1 MSGFEYSAL
10 DAGGREK
17 HGVIEADTERHART
31 LLRERGLAPLAVESI
46 RDTGQQVGLGER
58 FYRPGLSRRAL
69 ALVTRQYATLE
80 RAGLTIEECLNVLIE
95 QTESA
100 GARRLFGA
108 VRGCGL
114 EGQTLLRGR
123 AAVPSGVS

>member
-1 MSGFEYSAL
+1 MSGFEYRAL

-46 RDTGQQVGLGER
+46 RAAAEQPGVRDH
-58 FYRPGLSRRAL
+58 FSRPGLSGKTL
-69 ALVTRQYATLE
+69 ALVTRQFATLV

-100 GARRLFGA
+100 GARRLLA
-108 VRGCGL
+108 DVR
-114 EGQTLLRGR
+114 
-123 AAVPSGVS
+123 A

>member
-46 RDTGQQVGLGER
+46 RD
-58 FYRPGLSRRAL
+58 A
-69 ALVTRQYATLE
+69 
-80 RAGLTIEECLNVLIE
+80 AGHA
-95 QTESA
+95 S
-100 GARRLFGA
+100 
-108 VRGCGL
+108 VRG
-114 EGQTLLRGR
+114 RGCR
-123 AAVPSGVS
+123 ARTSRWSRGSSPRWNAPASPSRNA